1 MPKIYMYYTITPN
14 QELIIS
20 SYHANLQSKS
30 NCAQLAK
37 KAGLSF
43 KDLKSLDGSIPDN
56 PSYGDIKEK
65 LLELLSHFN
74 NLPAGNEYIKVTYI
88 GDLNLC
94 TNKKEPTPCLFDGTL
109 NQFFSGKE
117 VYLILESANSDFV
130 DKAIELA
137 DKNQL
142 SGITLQVK
150 GGGKAKI
157 YPHAE
162 MKTTL
167 DTPSANISFMEDSTD
182 STEKMTDPKSLG
194 RIGIFTPASS
204 VTSSSSPQS
213 PTDKLSR
220 LTRLFR

>member
-14 QELIIS
+14 RELIIS

-43 KDLKSLDGSIPDN
+43 KDLKSLEGSIPDN
-56 PSYGDIKEK
+56 PSYSDIKEK
-65 LLELLSHFN
+65 LLELLDHFN
-74 NLPAGNEYIKVTYI
+74 NLPAGNEYNKVTYI

-117 VYLILESANSDFV
+117 VYLILESANTDFV
-130 DKAIELA
+130 DRAIELA

-142 SGITLQVK
+142 AGITLQVK

-162 MKTTL
+162 MQTTL
-167 DTPSANISFMEDSTD
+167 DIPSANTSFMED

-204 VTSSSSPQS
+204 GTSSSSPQS